1 MEWTM
6 KEVNAYLLFNG
17 NCREAITFYQKCL
30 GGDLQITTYADM
42 PGNIP
47 QEAKNQIAHAR
58 IVKGGSPILM
68 ASDNMGGPPVQHS
81 ENVSVAITCESVQET
96 DQLFNALSAKGNIKM
111 PPQETSWA
119 GRFAMFTDQFGINWL
134 LNFEKPRQ

>member
-1 MEWTM
+1 
-6 KEVNAYLLFNG
+6 
-17 NCREAITFYQKCL
+17 
-30 GGDLQITTYADM
+30 M

-47 QEAKNQIAHAR
+47 QEAKTQIAHAR

-68 ASDNMGGPPVQHS
+68 ASDNMGGPPIQHG
-81 ENVSVAITCESVQET
+81 ENFSVAITCESAQET

>member
-1 MEWTM
+1 M